1 MDVNSGPIAITS
13 AQSQKECTITR
24 KEFGMEILEQNEIE
38 MISAGTLAY
47 DLGHAVGGGFYSAGS
62 WIGGQLGNLIQSGI
76 NGRFNGSY

>member
-1 MDVNSGPIAITS
+1 
-13 AQSQKECTITR
+13 
-24 KEFGMEILEQNEIE
+24 MEILEQNEIE